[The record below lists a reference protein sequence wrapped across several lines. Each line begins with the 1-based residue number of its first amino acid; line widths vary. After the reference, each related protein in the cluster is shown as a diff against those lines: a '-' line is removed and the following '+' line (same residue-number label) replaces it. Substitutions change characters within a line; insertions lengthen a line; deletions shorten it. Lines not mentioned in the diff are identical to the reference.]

1 MTKPETARTILR
13 QLDMIMR
20 IGETIKLLDAIVK
33 SWSLKLPTNMAD
45 ITNSTVLKTMIMVNG
60 MTRLVM
66 WNPSLSRTML
76 NLVDA

>member
-13 QLDMIMR
+13 QLDMIIKM
-20 IGETIKLLDAIVK
+20 GEIMKLLEAMVK
-33 SWSLKLPTNMAD
+33 SWSLKLPINIEE
-45 ITNSTVLKTMIMVNG
+45 ITKRIVLRTMMMVKE

-66 WNPSLSRTML
+66 WNPSLSSTML